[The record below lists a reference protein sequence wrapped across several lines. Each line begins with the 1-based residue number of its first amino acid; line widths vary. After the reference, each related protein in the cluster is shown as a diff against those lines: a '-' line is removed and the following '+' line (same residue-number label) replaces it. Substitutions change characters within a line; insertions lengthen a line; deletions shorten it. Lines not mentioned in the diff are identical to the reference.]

1 MLACI
6 VNKLK
11 SIILASLNLLSKII
25 CCIKR
30 RRRSSDAGI
39 PLKAGSASCDTLM
52 NSVAEGAHW
61 GEDDWEA
68 CEVVI
73 DRGDPTR
80 SPSPPRT
87 TTDHISAYRQHMILA
102 KQKSEEAKE
111 REDATEQD
119 LFSDM
124 APTIKRQKKVFVG
137 ERRGNGAEQGSRLRA
152 VEQDPLMSAGAEL
165 GTWEDGGSS
174 NAAGWQPE
182 DDDLG
187 EVLREQKR
195 SRR

>member
-1 MLACI
+1 
-6 VNKLK
+6 VT
-11 SIILASLNLLSKII
+11 
-25 CCIKR
+25 
-30 RRRSSDAGI
+30 AGNT
-39 PLKAGSASCDTLM
+39 SCDTLM
-52 NSVAEGAHW
+52 NSMAEGAHW

-111 REDATEQD
+111 REDAAAEQD

-124 APTIKRQKKVFVG
+124 APTIKRQKKIFVG
-137 ERRGNGAEQGSRLRA
+137 EQRGGSGGAEQGSRLRA
-152 VEQDPLMSAGAEL
+152 VEQDPLMCAGAEL
-165 GTWEDGGSS
+165 GSWEDGTS
-174 NAAGWQPE
+174 NTAGWQPE

>member
-6 VNKLK
+6 INKLK
-11 SIILASLNLLSKII
+11 SIILATLNLLSKIL
-25 CCIKR
+25 CCMKR

-39 PLKAGSASCDTLM
+39 PVKAGSTSCDTLM
-52 NSVAEGAHW
+52 NSMAEGAHW

-102 KQKSEEAKE
+102 KQKSLEEAKE
-111 REDATEQD
+111 REEAAEQD

-124 APTIKRQKKVFVG
+124 APTIKRQKKIFIG
-137 ERRGNGAEQGSRLRA
+137 ERNGGGEQGSRLRA
-152 VEQDPLMSAGAEL
+152 VEHDPLMSAGAEL
-165 GTWEDGGSS
+165 GTWEDGSS
-174 NAAGWQPE
+174 NTAGWQPE

>member
-1 MLACI
+1 
-6 VNKLK
+6 
-11 SIILASLNLLSKII
+11 
-25 CCIKR
+25 
-30 RRRSSDAGI
+30 
-39 PLKAGSASCDTLM
+39 
-52 NSVAEGAHW
+52 
-61 GEDDWEA
+61 
-68 CEVVI
+68 
-73 DRGDPTR
+73 
-80 SPSPPRT
+80 
-87 TTDHISAYRQHMILA
+87 MILA

-111 REDATEQD
+111 REDAKEQD

-152 VEQDPLMSAGAEL
+152 VEQDPLVRMMITVMDMMVIVVHQMSAGAEL

-187 EVLREQKR
+187 EVLRWVSKDTISPS
-195 SRR
+195 SRPPTYLDHVLPLQGAEEIQEMTGGPASVSIVF

>member
-1 MLACI
+1 M
-6 VNKLK
+6 
-11 SIILASLNLLSKII
+11 
-25 CCIKR
+25 KR
-30 RRRSSDAGI
+30 RRRSSDEGI
-39 PLKAGSASCDTLM
+39 PVKAGGTSCDTLM
-52 NSVAEGAHW
+52 NSMAEGAHW

-102 KQKSEEAKE
+102 KQKSLEEAKE
-111 REDATEQD
+111 REEGKAEQD

-137 ERRGNGAEQGSRLRA
+137 ERGGAAEQGSRLRA
-152 VEQDPLMSAGAEL
+152 VEHDPLMSAGAEL
-165 GTWEDGGSS
+165 GSWEDGGSS
-174 NAAGWQPE
+174 NTAGWQPE

>member
-1 MLACI
+1 
-6 VNKLK
+6 
-11 SIILASLNLLSKII
+11 
-25 CCIKR
+25 
-30 RRRSSDAGI
+30 
-39 PLKAGSASCDTLM
+39 
-52 NSVAEGAHW
+52 
-61 GEDDWEA
+61 
-68 CEVVI
+68 
-73 DRGDPTR
+73 
-80 SPSPPRT
+80 
-87 TTDHISAYRQHMILA
+87 MILA

-152 VEQDPLMSAGAEL
+152 VEQDPLVRMMITVMDMMVIVVHQMSAGAEL

-187 EVLREQKR
+187 EVLRWVSMIAYHHPLDHQHILIYPYFSTSG
-195 SRR
+195 SRRDPGDDRRLSFSIDSILSLNLEEKLFQNTDGILKAVII